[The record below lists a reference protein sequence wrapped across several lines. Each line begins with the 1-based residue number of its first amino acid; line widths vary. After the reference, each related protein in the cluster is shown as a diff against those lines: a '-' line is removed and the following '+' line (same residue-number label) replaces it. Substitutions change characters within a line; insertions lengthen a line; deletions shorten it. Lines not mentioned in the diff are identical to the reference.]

1 MNTPLPCRTAS
12 VGALRAG
19 LAVAA
24 LLAAKPA
31 PAVSRITAE
40 ASCAPAPGDASAD
53 VAAVTDDLD
62 LKLVDGRLIR
72 LAGFDPPRATA
83 ASPDP
88 PTQARRGL
96 EGWLVEQAHEPG
108 SANRIVLLHALAAVP
123 DRWNRIPALV
133 FAPRRNDR
141 VMAPDI
147 AGAAEPA
154 PASSATSAPP
164 SGASPIRS
172 APPDR
177 PSATEALLAQGLG
190 RAKPERLVH
199 ECFPAFLRAEQAA
212 RAENLGLW
220 ADPHHA
226 VLGADDTDG
235 LAAQAGGMVLVQGVL
250 RINESRGTLYLTLG
264 HDRWGFTAVLSRR
277 NAERFAKTGLD
288 LADYSGT
295 PVRLRGELDT
305 RFGPRIDLTDPDQVE
320 SLEPGTETIHPIAAT
335 SEKAPDDDLRTHRT
349 ARSRWKR

>member
-24 LLAAKPA
+24 LLAAKP
-31 PAVSRITAE
+31 
-40 ASCAPAPGDASAD
+40 ASAD

-88 PTQARRGL
+88 PAQARRGL

-108 SANRIVLLHALAAVP
+108 SANHIVLLHALAAVP

-154 PASSATSAPP
+154 PTSSATSAPP

-177 PSATEALLAQGLG
+177 RSATETLLAKGLG

-220 ADPHHA
+220 ADPHLA
-226 VLGADDTDG
+226 VLDADDTDG

-250 RINESRGTLYLTLG
+250 RIHESRGTLYLTLG

-277 NAERFAKTGLD
+277 SAERFAKTGLD

-305 RFGPRIDLTDPDQVE
+305 RFGPRMDLTDPDQVE
-320 SLEPGTETIHPIAAT
+320 SLEPGTETVHPIAAT
-335 SEKAPDDDLRTHRT
+335 SEKAPDDDLRTNRT

>member
-24 LLAAKPA
+24 LLAAKP
-31 PAVSRITAE
+31 
-40 ASCAPAPGDASAD
+40 ASAD

-88 PTQARRGL
+88 PAQARRGL

-108 SANRIVLLHALAAVP
+108 SANHIVLLHALAAVP

-154 PASSATSAPP
+154 PTSSATSAPP

-177 PSATEALLAQGLG
+177 RSATETLLAKGLG

-220 ADPHHA
+220 ADPHLA
-226 VLGADDTDG
+226 VLDADDTDG

-250 RINESRGTLYLTLG
+250 RIHESRGTLYLTLG

-305 RFGPRIDLTDPDQVE
+305 RFGPRMDLTDPDQVE
-320 SLEPGTETIHPIAAT
+320 SLEPGTETVHPIAAT
-335 SEKAPDDDLRTHRT
+335 SEKAPDDDLRTNRT

>member
-1 MNTPLPCRTAS
+1 MNTHLACRTAS
-12 VGALRAG
+12 VGALSAG
-19 LAVAA
+19 LAVAS
-24 LLAAKPA
+24 LLAARPA
-31 PAVSRITAE
+31 PAASPITAE

-53 VAAVTDDLD
+53 VAAVTDDLE

-88 PTQARRGL
+88 PAEARQGL
-96 EGWLVEQAHEPG
+96 EGWLAEQAHEPG
-108 SANRIVLLHALAAVP
+108 SVNHIILLHGLAAVP

-133 FAPRRNDR
+133 FAPRRDDR

-147 AGAAEPA
+147 AHTADPA
-154 PASSATSAPP
+154 PASSATAAPP
-164 SGASPIRS
+164 SGASAIRS

-190 RAKPERLVH
+190 RAKPDRLVH
-199 ECFPAFLRAEQAA
+199 DCFPAFLRAEQTA

-220 ADPHHA
+220 ADPQHA

-235 LAAQAGGMVLVQGVL
+235 LAGQAGGLVLVQGVL
-250 RINESRGTLYLTLG
+250 RIHESRGTLYLTLG
-264 HDRWGFTAVLSRR
+264 RARWGFTAVLSRR
-277 NAERFAKTGLD
+277 NAERFAKSGLD
-288 LADYSGT
+288 LADYAGT

-305 RFGPRIDLTDPDQVE
+305 RYGLRIDLTDPDQVE
-320 SLEPGTETIHPIAAT
+320 SLEPGTETVHPVAAT
-335 SEKAPDDDLRTHRT
+335 SERSPDDDLRTNRT
-349 ARSRWKR
+349 ARSRWNR

>member
-24 LLAAKPA
+24 LLAAKP
-31 PAVSRITAE
+31 
-40 ASCAPAPGDASAD
+40 ASAD

-88 PTQARRGL
+88 PAQARRGL
-96 EGWLVEQAHEPG
+96 EGWLAEQAHEPG
-108 SANRIVLLHALAAVP
+108 SANHTILLHALAAVP

-177 PSATEALLAQGLG
+177 PSATQALVAKGLG

-226 VLGADDTDG
+226 VLDADDTDG

-250 RINESRGTLYLTLG
+250 RIHESRGTLYLTLG

-305 RFGPRIDLTDPDQVE
+305 RFGPRMDLTDPDQVE
-320 SLEPGTETIHPIAAT
+320 SLEPGTETVHPIAAT
-335 SEKAPDDDLRTHRT
+335 SEKAPDDDLRTNRT

>member
-1 MNTPLPCRTAS
+1 
-12 VGALRAG
+12 
-19 LAVAA
+19 
-24 LLAAKPA
+24 
-31 PAVSRITAE
+31 
-40 ASCAPAPGDASAD
+40 
-53 VAAVTDDLD
+53 
-62 LKLVDGRLIR
+62 
-72 LAGFDPPRATA
+72 
-83 ASPDP
+83 
-88 PTQARRGL
+88 
-96 EGWLVEQAHEPG
+96 
-108 SANRIVLLHALAAVP
+108 
-123 DRWNRIPALV
+123 V
-133 FAPRRNDR
+133 FAPRRSDR

-147 AGAAEPA
+147 AGTAEPA

-177 PSATEALLAQGLG
+177 PSATEALLAKGLG

-220 ADPHHA
+220 ADPHLA
-226 VLGADDTDG
+226 VLDADDTDG

-250 RINESRGTLYLTLG
+250 RIHESRGTLYLTLG

-277 NAERFAKTGLD
+277 SAERFAKTGLD

-305 RFGPRIDLTDPDQVE
+305 RFGPRMDLTDPDQVE
-320 SLEPGTETIHPIAAT
+320 SLEPGTETVHPIAAT
-335 SEKAPDDDLRTHRT
+335 SEKAPDDNLRTNRT